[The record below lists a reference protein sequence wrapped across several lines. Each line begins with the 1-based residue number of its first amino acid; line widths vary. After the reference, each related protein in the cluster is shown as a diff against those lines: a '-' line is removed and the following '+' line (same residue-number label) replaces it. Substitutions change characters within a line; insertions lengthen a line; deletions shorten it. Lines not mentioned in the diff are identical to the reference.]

1 MPARPRASRSTPS
14 TALRIGSL
22 PVFPSPWSGDHGAV
36 VSIGFPSSDAGR
48 GSPPLP
54 ADSRSGHATPS
65 QPEPAPQKRNQA
77 TGRYKPVAFTRNAA
91 VPKHSAVD
99 LLERCVRLA
108 HATRRTSRFPHAF
121 TYFRSVA
128 TDGECFPVASARSRR
143 AMAGGCVPIRLATC
157 A

>member
-1 MPARPRASRSTPS
+1 MPARSRASRATPS

-22 PVFPSPWSGDHGAV
+22 PVFPAPWSGDHGAV
-36 VSIGFPSSDAGR
+36 VSIGFPLRTPGG

-54 ADSRSGHATPS
+54 ADSRSGHARP
-65 QPEPAPQKRNQA
+65 PKPNPHPQKNQV